1 MRVQCALLGFFVCS
15 LSWAQETPPTFR
27 TDVNWVRVDLEVLK
41 GAAAVTDLTKADFV
55 VKDNGRAMDVLRV
68 AREEALLDLVLLF
81 DMSGSMKEGVAEVA
95 ASAKEALAQ
104 LRQGDRVAV
113 AGFNDGLITV
123 LAFSED
129 LKEVEQAIR
138 FGIVPQPFRG
148 STQLHASVMRS
159 ARLLAK
165 EPPGER
171 RRAVLVI
178 TDNQGEKG
186 VDDDEVTERL
196 WKTDTVLCGLILES
210 SDSRKNRP
218 GVSKPAQRSGCEMR
232 EALNPGQ
239 DFAEMMKRLRNR
251 YMVYYTMPE
260 GRGGERREIEVEL
273 TKAARGRLGD
283 VRILARKGYMLP
295 GGAEER

>member
-1 MRVQCALLGFFVCS
+1 LILCLAVA
-15 LSWAQETPPTFR
+15 AQESTPTFR
-27 TDVNWVRVDLEVLK
+27 SDVNWVRVDLEVLK
-41 GAAAVTDLTKADFV
+41 GAAAVTDLTAADFV
-55 VKDNGRAMDVLRV
+55 VKDNGKAMQVLRI

-81 DMSGSMKEGVAEVA
+81 DMSGSMKEGVSEVA

-104 LRQGDRVAV
+104 LRKGDRVAV

-123 LAFSED
+123 LPFTDD

-148 STQLHASVMRS
+148 GTQLHASVMKS

-165 EPPGER
+165 EPPSDR

-186 VDDDEVTERL
+186 VDDDEVTDRL
-196 WKTDTVLCGLILES
+196 WKTDTVLCGLVLES
-210 SDSRKNRP
+210 SDSRRNRP
-218 GVSKPAQRSGCEMR
+218 GVNKPAMRSGCEMR
-232 EALNPGQ
+232 EALNPGR

-260 GRGGERREIEVEL
+260 GRPGEQREIEVEL
-273 TKAARGRLGD
+273 SKAARTRVGEA
-283 VRILARKGYMLP
+283 RILARRGYVPP
-295 GGAEER
+295 GSAEER